1 MNSTYFLVPY
11 VLFGAYTACDGGN
24 SIHQGG
30 SKLWSEKYNISVEA
44 TLEVIGGK
52 WKCVILCHLTHGK
65 RRTSDLKRIMPAIT
79 QKMLTQQLREL
90 ENDGIVNRIVYNQVP
105 PKVEYEL
112 SDYGR
117 SLEPILNALCNWGD
131 QHIVKEYGDKSAVL
145 EDNGLNDFNSDNR
158 ELVQP

>member
-1 MNSTYFLVPY
+1 MER
-11 VLFGAYTACDGGN
+11 
-24 SIHQGG
+24 
-30 SKLWSEKYNISVEA
+30 KKYNISVEA

-65 RRTSDLKRIMPAIT
+65 KRTSDLKRIMPAIT

-90 ENDGIVNRIVYNQVP
+90 ENDGIVKRIVYNQVP

-117 SLEPILNALCNWGD
+117 SLEPILTALCNWGD
-131 QHIVKEYGDKSAVL
+131 QHIIKEYGDKAAVL
-145 EDNGLNDFNSDNR
+145 EDNGLNDFTTDNDR
-158 ELVQP
+158 ELMKP